1 MLPVFPHRYTLE
13 LRMVNSYGQV
23 TIAKAIGGHE
33 TVWLCIFGVLG
44 LMPFAT
50 VRACTNPPV
59 AMPNGVGVLTYTP
72 MAALGPCQRPAATP
86 VASKMPP
93 YPCLFPALNF
103 GPHVLQPWC
112 CRHCRHACVWGGRHQ
127 LTVCV

>member
-33 TVWLCIFGVLG
+33 TVWLCIFVVLG

-50 VRACTNPPV
+50 VRACTSPPV
-59 AMPNGVGVLTYTP
+59 AMPNGEGLLTNLS
-72 MAALGPCQRPAATP
+72 MAALRYVST
-86 VASKMPP
+86 
-93 YPCLFPALNF
+93 L
-103 GPHVLQPWC
+103 
-112 CRHCRHACVWGGRHQ
+112 
-127 LTVCV
+127 